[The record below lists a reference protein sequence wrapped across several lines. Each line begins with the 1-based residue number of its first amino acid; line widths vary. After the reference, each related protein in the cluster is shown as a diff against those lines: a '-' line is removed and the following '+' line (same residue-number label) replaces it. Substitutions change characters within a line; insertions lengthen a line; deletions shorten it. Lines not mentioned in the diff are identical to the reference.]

1 MCESFSASFL
11 FEKGGDNMN
20 SKSCLSVAEVAETMG
35 ICRSKVYTLIRD
47 SNLPHIKVGRRYIIP
62 KIAFRDWLKNQSK

>member
-1 MCESFSASFL
+1 MHTKA
-11 FEKGGDNMN
+11 
-20 SKSCLSVAEVAETMG
+20 CLSAAEAAESMG

-62 KIAFRDWLKNQSK
+62 KVAFRDWLKNQSK